1 MPAPGLGRLP
11 GTTVYRNVKQYPQ
24 AIRAPQVLIMRVDAP
39 MYFANCSHIRD
50 RVLGQVRAA
59 APGARFFIMEMSPV
73 ARIDA
78 TAVHMMRDLR
88 TLLKDRG
95 VTLILSNPSSAVIRG
110 LEKAK
115 ALEEIGA
122 ANLFVRVHDA
132 ALHCLHEI
140 AAEGGEGAVS
150 PQDYLARYTDD
161 LLGGSSPSDPELTL
175 RGSPPGGELGDGH
188 V

>member
-1 MPAPGLGRLP
+1 
-11 GTTVYRNVKQYPQ
+11 
-24 AIRAPQVLIMRVDAP
+24 
-39 MYFANCSHIRD
+39 
-50 RVLGQVRAA
+50 
-59 APGARFFIMEMSPV
+59 MEMSPV

-95 VTLILSNPSSAVIRG
+95 VTLILSNPSSPVIRG

-140 AAEGGEGAVS
+140 AEEGGEGAE
-150 PQDYLARYTDD
+150 YLARYTDD
-161 LLGGSSPSDPELTL
+161 ILGGGSSPVGGDMELTPQ
-175 RGSPPGGELGDGH
+175 GSPSDGEPGDGR